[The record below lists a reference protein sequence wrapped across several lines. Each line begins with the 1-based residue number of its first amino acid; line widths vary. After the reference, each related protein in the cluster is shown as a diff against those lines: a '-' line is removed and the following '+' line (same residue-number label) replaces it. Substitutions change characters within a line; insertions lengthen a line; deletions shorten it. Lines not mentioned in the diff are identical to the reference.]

1 MLINEYTGKVIM
13 DESGYTI
20 ILAMINGC
28 IRANDKI
35 NNVTQIIPENVEYC
49 RLMCSGRLKILQVIF
64 LKALLRV

>member
-28 IRANDKI
+28 IRANEKI
-35 NNVTQIIPENVEYC
+35 NNVEY
-49 RLMCSGRLKILQVIF
+49 RRIMSSGRLKISQIIF
-64 LKALLRV
+64 FKAFLRVSTII

>member
-28 IRANDKI
+28 IRANEKI
-35 NNVTQIIPENVEYC
+35 NNVEY
-49 RLMCSGRLKILQVIF
+49 RRIMSSGRLKISQVIF
-64 LKALLRV
+64 FKAFLRVSTII

>member
-28 IRANDKI
+28 IRANEKI
-35 NNVTQIIPENVEYC
+35 NNVEY
-49 RLMCSGRLKILQVIF
+49 RRIMSSGWLKISQVIF
-64 LKALLRV
+64 FKAFLRVSTII